1 MTCLSTLT
9 TSSYVSDTQ
18 RPPPA
23 MPWPIGL
30 FSLLIFQTQPSVTNF
45 NSTILLCFSFTRL
58 AVVAWIVWSEY
69 IKSGMANEFKVK
81 LASSCSRCSLSGW
94 WGESPPSVEG
104 NRLSDG
110 WEDCAEKEAW
120 ASFTYTPTKKE
131 ENIVK
136 EQSQLLPR
144 KYALRVIVAD
154 GLEDGERASW
164 VTGGQKVGGEPL
176 VRRDHDKGSVW
187 LFVNFP

>member
-1 MTCLSTLT
+1 
-9 TSSYVSDTQ
+9 
-18 RPPPA
+18 
-23 MPWPIGL
+23 
-30 FSLLIFQTQPSVTNF
+30 
-45 NSTILLCFSFTRL
+45 
-58 AVVAWIVWSEY
+58 
-69 IKSGMANEFKVK
+69 MANEFKVK

-136 EQSQLLPR
+136 KQSQLLSR
-144 KYALRVIVAD
+144 KSALRVIVAD

-164 VTGGQKVGGEPL
+164 VTGGAKSRWGTSRPQRSQGERHDSAASCSKTTRLTRWSLLSKRFYRWESCPLWEGGPLRPNEP
-176 VRRDHDKGSVW
+176 KGV
-187 LFVNFP
+187 